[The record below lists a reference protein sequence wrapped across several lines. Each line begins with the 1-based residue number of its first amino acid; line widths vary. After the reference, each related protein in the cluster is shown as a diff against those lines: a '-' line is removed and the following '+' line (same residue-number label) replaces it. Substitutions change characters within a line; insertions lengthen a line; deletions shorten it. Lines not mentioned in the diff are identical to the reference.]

1 MPVCSFNNCMT
12 GSKSKHVVKIMN
24 RPVTTHRFPK
34 DPYMRKLWQD
44 QAQRG
49 YKKYN
54 INFESGLYS
63 QKYLYNI
70 LNHFMYQIIYRLKML
85 KINEKQ

>member
-12 GSKSKHVVKIMN
+12 GSKSKYVVKITN

-49 YKKYN
+49 YKKSS

-63 QKYLYNI
+63 
-70 LNHFMYQIIYRLKML
+70 
-85 KINEKQ
+85 